1 MIGFPKTIGCK
12 QDILNLEKDFPKETE
27 EVLKRIE
34 AYDKANETIVKV
46 ISGSEEAKN
55 LVTETI
61 ANPSLLSKK
70 LGFKDVK
77 EVTDKISALSAAVV
91 EEPIEGEVPDGK

>member
-34 AYDKANETIVKV
+34 AYDKANETVVKV
-46 ISGSEEAKN
+46 ISGTEEAKN

-77 EVTDKISALSAAVV
+77 EVTDKIAAIAVAV
-91 EEPIEGEVPDGK
+91 NEEPLEGEVSDGK